1 MNDDNLISG
10 FDANGGN
17 EAPFAVDFDVAKLL
31 DVAGSTCDVYE
42 CTVQRR
48 RTFVKR
54 LKAEYRNNPLYR
66 AAFSKEY
73 DLGVS
78 LSHPSLPRYV
88 GFGGEYIVMDFI
100 EGDTLADMMK
110 RDDKRLKNKRFVRK
124 LLRELIDVTE
134 YLHYRNIVHCDIKAD
149 NIIISPYPDRPA
161 TLIDFD
167 KAYSPWLGSTHGN
180 TAKYGCDNCEDGA
193 IDFKGIGMIAEKLGL
208 WKLARVCNRSDV
220 TADELRQVLNS
231 GSSRWA
237 IGGIAT
243 LIIAG
248 VGGLVLYNDVSAD
261 KPANKDVTVSVDSAK
276 TNVER
281 EAAALPADSMAVRV
295 PSTIQPTTIQPT
307 APQKSA
313 IDNAWISAL
322 ISENAAVAKTE
333 IQELLVFLNNE
344 DISVSERK
352 SAIPERAACYIRAQS
367 RILEALRT
375 RYKDLDEMDL
385 MNALTKNPK
394 WDRFI
399 KEGDEEMQ
407 KIINWQ
413 AKESQRLSDRPV
425 SPPDTTQDADLHAQ
439 HR

>member
-10 FDANGGN
+10 FDSGSGNG
-17 EAPFAVDFDVAKLL
+17 APFVVDFSTAKQLKGT
-31 DVAGSTCDVYE
+31 GSTCDVYE

-48 RTFVKR
+48 RAFVKR
-54 LKAEYRNNPLYR
+54 LKAKYRDNPLYR

-100 EGDTLADMMK
+100 EGDTLAELMK
-110 RDDKRLKNKRFVRK
+110 RDDKRLKNKKFVRK
-124 LLRELIDVTE
+124 LLRELIDVTD
-134 YLHYRNIVHCDIKAD
+134 YLHYRNIVHCDIKPD

-180 TAKYGCDNCEDGA
+180 TAKYGCYSCEDGA

-208 WKLARVCNRSDV
+208 RKLAWVCDRSDV
-220 TADELRQVLNS
+220 TPDELRRVLNS

-237 IGGIAT
+237 IGGIAA

-248 VGGLVLYNDVSAD
+248 VGSLLSYNGVSAD
-261 KPANKDVTVSVDSAK
+261 KPANKDVTVPVDSAK
-276 TNVER
+276 AKA
-281 EAAALPADSMAVRV
+281 EAVALTVDSMAVRV
-295 PSTIQPTTIQPT
+295 PSSIQPTTSQPT
-307 APQKSA
+307 VPQKSA
-313 IDNAWISAL
+313 IDNAWISTL

-333 IQELLVFLNNE
+333 IQEFLEFLNNE
-344 DISVSERK
+344 DITVSERK

-375 RYKDLDEMDL
+375 RYKSLDEMEL
-385 MNALTKNPK
+385 MNALTKNPE

-399 KEGDEEMQ
+399 KEGEEEMQ
-407 KIINWQ
+407 KIVNWQ
-413 AKESQRLSDRPV
+413 AKESQRSSDRPV
-425 SPPDTTQDADLHAQ
+425 SPPDTTQDAARHAQ